1 MLEQKNSHERPAGKT
16 AVISLTPA
24 GAALAERLAFAWR
37 EERPVDVF
45 APEGSLADLVQRI
58 WNGYDS
64 LVFIMAVGIVVRVI
78 APLLQSKWSDPGV
91 VVVDEKGNF
100 AVSLLGGHW
109 GMANSLA
116 RQVAA
121 ALGATPVVTTATDV
135 QGKPAI
141 DLLARQCGFRPLP
154 RERVKT
160 VNRAF
165 LTGERV
171 VIYTEWDF
179 GDVIDGQH
187 IEVLPWPGQLDNPGV
202 PDCVPVFVTSR
213 ILDSLPEKGL
223 CLCPACLVAGIGCK
237 RGVSGTEIVEAVET
251 ALRLA
256 ERRKESLRLLASH
269 TVKEDE
275 RGLRDAACS
284 LKLKTAF
291 FNSGILQGVMESN
304 PELQDSGFVKSQVGV
319 GGVCETAAL
328 AATTEG
334 RLILPKTRLGRVTVA
349 LAEDGLLWSASG
361 QAIRHI

>member
-1 MLEQKNSHERPAGKT
+1 MERRSNHPEYPAGKT
-16 AVISLTPA
+16 AVVSLTPA
-24 GAALAERLAFAWR
+24 GAALAERLAGAWR
-37 EERPVDVF
+37 EERPVDLF
-45 APEGSLADLVQRI
+45 FPDGSLADLVQRI
-58 WNGYDS
+58 WNGYDC
-64 LVFIMAVGIVVRVI
+64 LVFIMAVGIVVRVV
-78 APLLQSKWSDPGV
+78 APLLRSKWSDPGV

-154 RERVKT
+154 PERVKT

-165 LTGERV
+165 LAGERV
-171 VIYTEWDF
+171 VIYTEWDL
-179 GDVIDGQH
+179 GDVARGRHFEI
-187 IEVLPWPGQLDNPGV
+187 LPWTGEPDGPGA

-213 ILDSLPEKGL
+213 MLDSLPEKGL
-223 CLCPACLVAGIGCK
+223 CLCPACLVAGIGCR
-237 RGVSGTEIVEAVET
+237 RGVSGSEIVGAVES

-256 ERRKESLRLLASH
+256 GRRKESLRLLASH

-291 FNSGILQGVMESN
+291 FDSGVLQGVMESN
-304 PELQDSGFVKSQVGV
+304 PGLQDSGFVKSQVGV

-328 AATTEG
+328 AAATEG
-334 RLILPKTRLGRVTVA
+334 RLILPKTRFGRVTVA

>member
-1 MLEQKNSHERPAGKT
+1 MERRSNNSEYPAGKT
-16 AVISLTPA
+16 AVVSLTPA
-24 GAALAERLAFAWR
+24 GAALAERLAGAWR
-37 EERPVDVF
+37 EERPVDLF
-45 APEGSLADLVQRI
+45 SPDGSLADLVQRI

-64 LVFIMAVGIVVRVI
+64 LVFIMAVGIVVRVV
-78 APLLQSKWSDPGV
+78 APLLRSKWSDPGV

-116 RQVAA
+116 RQVAS

-141 DLLARQCGFRPLP
+141 DLLARECGFRPLP
-154 RERVKT
+154 PERVKA

-165 LTGERV
+165 LAGERV
-171 VIYTEWDF
+171 VIYTEWDL
-179 GDVIDGQH
+179 GDVAGGRHFEI
-187 IEVLPWPGQLDNPGV
+187 LPWAGEPGSPGA

-213 ILDSLPEKGL
+213 MLDSLPEKVL
-223 CLCPACLVAGIGCK
+223 CLCPASLVAGIGCR
-237 RGVSGTEIVEAVET
+237 RGVSGSEIVEAVES

-256 ERRKESLRLLASH
+256 GRRKESLRLLASH

-291 FNSGILQGVMESN
+291 FDSGVLQGVMESN
-304 PELQDSGFVKSQVGV
+304 PGLQDSGFVKSQVGV

-328 AATTEG
+328 AAATEG
-334 RLILPKTRLGRVTVA
+334 RLILPKTRFGRVTVA

-361 QAIRHI
+361 LAIRRI